1 MINQQENRRKK
12 MREMKDVDNFDKFL
26 ILEFLEEHKAIYTEQ
41 DLSMEEYVMCFNEP
55 IGLK

>member
-1 MINQQENRRKK
+1 

>member
-1 MINQQENRRKK
+1 
-12 MREMKDVDNFDKFL
+12 MREMKDVDNFDEFL

-41 DLSMEEYVMCFNEP
+41 DSMENYVKTNNEP